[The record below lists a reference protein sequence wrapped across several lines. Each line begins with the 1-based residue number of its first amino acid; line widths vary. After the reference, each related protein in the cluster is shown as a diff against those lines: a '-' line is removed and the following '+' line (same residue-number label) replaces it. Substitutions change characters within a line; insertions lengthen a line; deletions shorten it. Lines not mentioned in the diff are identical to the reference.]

1 MIKIR
6 LVGCGCDACITTETN
21 IKSAV
26 EQMGVQIDFSRIC
39 DHATQM
45 TPILFINDKLIS
57 AGKTLSKEEFKEV
70 LIHTRKKND
79 REE

>member
-6 LVGCGCDACITTETN
+6 LVGCGCDACTMTETN

-39 DHATQM
+39 GHATQM
-45 TPILFINDKLIS
+45 TPILFINDRLIS
-57 AGKTLSKEEFKEV
+57 AGKTLSEKEFEEV
-70 LIHTRKKND
+70 LIHTRQKND
-79 REE
+79 GEK